1 MLIQTFLSR
10 LVVVRYNEQTG
21 VGTQFLGFGGQF
33 NGFARTVTAGPGDNR
48 NPAINPF
55 YDMTD
60 NPAVFFRVKRCGFA
74 GGAHGHNAMG
84 AIFNMKVHQFVQILP
99 VNVTVWMHGRDQCD
113 EATRYQA
120 ITLADLKGK
129 NVVIYFYPKDNT
141 PGCTSEGEDFRDRME
156 QFSALDTEIFGVS
169 RDSLKAHE
177 NFRAKYQ
184 FPFHLISDKDES

>member
-1 MLIQTFLSR
+1 MSSVALNQPVPDF
-10 LVVVRYNEQTG
+10 QAQATG
-21 VGTQFLGFGGQF
+21 
-33 NGFARTVTAGPGDNR
+33 D
-48 NPAINPF
+48 
-55 YDMTD
+55 
-60 NPAVFFRVKRCGFA
+60 
-74 GGAHGHNAMG
+74 
-84 AIFNMKVHQFVQILP
+84 
-99 VNVTVWMHGRDQCD
+99 
-113 EATRYQA
+113 QA

-184 FPFHLISDKDES
+184 FPFHLISDKDESLCKLFDVIKLKKLYGKEHLGIERSTFVIDKHGVLRSEWRGVKVKGHADEVLEAVKTL